1 MTNVYSTTRSYHVHL
16 PLGRRLEQ
24 TIVVAKR
31 ESNFTLAN
39 RTYMWLQ
46 HCGLESEQS
55 DSRTVRCRYVQ
66 LPMGIAEVAEREDR
80 RR

>member
-1 MTNVYSTTRSYHVHL
+1 MSVYSTTLSCHVYL

-24 TIVVAKR
+24 TIVVVRR

-39 RTYMWLQ
+39 KTYMWLQ

-66 LPMGIAEVAEREDR
+66 LTMGIAEVAEREDR